1 MKNYQNNFL
10 DKIKFFFK
18 LSFKKKIKKIFTLL
32 GIRFILYQTL
42 YNFFKFIFKSKS
54 PFIRSTLFD
63 TLKFNSN
70 LSIIETIHNEKFIVF
85 NNDNIISKEMFVT
98 GEFDLKKLRKSLNFL
113 NKNYKINT
121 LYDIGANIGVICI
134 PAVNRGL
141 VKKAY
146 AVEPENKNFDL
157 LKMNIAINNL
167 QNKINTYN
175 YALSDQDDKKI
186 EMELAED
193 NSGDHRIKSMIKFN
207 THGEE
212 KRKTTE
218 VFTKKFDTLFK
229 NINPKTDLI
238 WIDTQGYEPI
248 ILSGAKDLINS
259 RAPIVLEFWP
269 YALKRIGSWELML
282 KIIAQFDKYID
293 LSQETIELQ
302 EISEKSLL
310 KLQDGWGEEKKGS
323 YSLYT
328 DLLLLNN

>member
-10 DKIKFFFK
+10 AKFKIFFE
-18 LSFKKKIKKIFTLL
+18 LNFKKKIKKIFTLL
-32 GIRFILYQTL
+32 GIRFILYQVL
-42 YNFFKFIFKSKS
+42 FNLLKLIFKNKS
-54 PFIRSTLFD
+54 PFVKGILFD
-63 TLKFNSN
+63 VLKYNSN
-70 LSIIETIHNEKFIVF
+70 LSIVETKHNEKFIIF

-98 GEFDLKKLRKSLNFL
+98 GEFDLKKLRKSLDFL
-113 NKNYKINT
+113 NKKYKINT

-134 PAVNRGL
+134 PAVKRGL
-141 VKKAY
+141 VEKAF

-218 VFTKKFDTLFK
+218 VFTKKFDTLFQ
-229 NINPKTDLI
+229 NVSPKTDLI

-259 RAPIVLEFWP
+259 KAPIVLEFWP
-269 YALKRIGSWELML
+269 YALKRVGSWELML
-282 KIIAQFDKYID
+282 KIIAQFDIYID
-293 LSQETIELQ
+293 LSLENIEPQ
-302 EISEKSLL
+302 EINEKSLL
-310 KLQDGWGEEKKGS
+310 DLKEGWGEEKKGS

-328 DLLLLNN
+328 DLLLLKY